1 MNANQNKVTI
11 NIINIITGSQV
22 TIIHGQSSLLTL
34 KSLISAECTDI
45 IITEAKRIFPINL
58 SKTLAEELGMTLGK
72 EIGYAI
78 RNEEINGTVCRFVT
92 DGWVVRQ
99 LEKDKTIED
108 VKYIIVDEAIT
119 MKGEY
124 TDTMIAKLKDL
135 IQQRKDLKIMFNMK
149 DSNEVSIKA
158 IKENFNAS
166 LYIV

>member
-34 KSLISAECTDI
+34 KSLISAGCTDI
-45 IITEAKRIFPINL
+45 IVTEAKRIFPINL

-78 RNEEINGTVCRFVT
+78 RNEEINRTVCRFVT

-99 LEKDKTIED
+99 LEKDKTRYDDSKIERF
-108 VKYIIVDEAIT
+108 
-119 MKGEY
+119 
-124 TDTMIAKLKDL
+124 DTTAK
-135 IQQRKDLKIMFNMK
+135 RP
-149 DSNEVSIKA
+149 
-158 IKENFNAS
+158 
-166 LYIV
+166 

>member
-34 KSLISAECTDI
+34 KSLISAGCTDI
-45 IITEAKRIFPINL
+45 IVTEAKRIFLINL
-58 SKTLAEELGMTLGK
+58 SKTLAEELGMILGK

-78 RNEEINGTVCRFVT
+78 LNE
-92 DGWVVRQ
+92 
-99 LEKDKTIED
+99 DKTIED

-135 IQQRKDLKIMFNMK
+135 IQQRKDLKIVFNMK

>member
-34 KSLISAECTDI
+34 KSLISAGCTDI
-45 IITEAKRIFPINL
+45 IVTEAKRIFPINL

-78 RNEEINGTVCRFVT
+78 RNE
-92 DGWVVRQ
+92 
-99 LEKDKTIED
+99 DKTIED

-135 IQQRKDLKIMFNMK
+135 IQQRKDLKIVFNMK

-158 IKENFNAS
+158 IKDNFNAS

>member
-34 KSLISAECTDI
+34 KSLISAGCTDI
-45 IITEAKRIFPINL
+45 IVTEAKRIFPINL

-78 RNEEINGTVCRFVT
+78 RNE
-92 DGWVVRQ
+92 
-99 LEKDKTIED
+99 DKTIED

-135 IQQRKDLKIMFNMK
+135 IQQRKDLKIVFNMK

>member
-34 KSLISAECTDI
+34 KSLISAGCTDI
-45 IITEAKRIFPINL
+45 IVTEAKRIFPINL

-78 RNEEINGTVCRFVT
+78 RNE
-92 DGWVVRQ
+92 
-99 LEKDKTIED
+99 DKTIED

-124 TDTMIAKLKDL
+124 TDKMIAKLKDL
-135 IQQRKDLKIMFNMK
+135 IQQRKDLKILFNMK

>member
-34 KSLISAECTDI
+34 KSLISAGCTDI
-45 IITEAKRIFPINL
+45 IVTEAKRIFPINL
-58 SKTLAEELGMTLGK
+58 SKTL
-72 EIGYAI
+72 
-78 RNEEINGTVCRFVT
+78 VT

-135 IQQRKDLKIMFNMK
+135 IQQRKDLKIVFNMK

>member
-1 MNANQNKVTI
+1 
-11 NIINIITGSQV
+11 
-22 TIIHGQSSLLTL
+22 
-34 KSLISAECTDI
+34 
-45 IITEAKRIFPINL
+45 
-58 SKTLAEELGMTLGK
+58 MTLGK

-78 RNEEINGTVCRFVT
+78 RNE
-92 DGWVVRQ
+92 
-99 LEKDKTIED
+99 DKTIED

-124 TDTMIAKLKDL
+124 TDKMIAKLKDL
-135 IQQRKDLKIMFNMK
+135 IQQRKDLKILFSMK

>member
-34 KSLISAECTDI
+34 KSLISAGCTDI

-78 RNEEINGTVCRFVT
+78 RNE
-92 DGWVVRQ
+92 
-99 LEKDKTIED
+99 DKTIED

-135 IQQRKDLKIMFNMK
+135 IQQRKDLKIVFNMK